1 MDWSEVWRKDISG
14 SLTLGPSTKS
24 RLRLMV
30 DLVERFVK
38 PGASLLDVGCGNGE
52 LLAAI
57 AASGKVARLSGADVS
72 DVPLAQ
78 ARQNVPQADFRVVD
92 ICKEALPERYD
103 LITCMMTLD
112 LVDDDQLAVQHLS
125 EMLKPGG
132 YLLVVVQHL
141 AKFGSPLDQRYG
153 VRRHDRE
160 SLTSL
165 LGPHGLQPAQLFA
178 WGFPLFNTYYK
189 LLDAGASDA
198 VGSKA
203 TRSRIFKLA
212 SAGLVSVFRF
222 DDLFTWTGRGRVL
235 FGAFEKV

>member
-1 MDWSEVWRKDISG
+1 MDWSEVWRNDVSG

-30 DLVERFVK
+30 DLVTRFAK
-38 PGASLLDVGCGNGE
+38 PGAALLDVGCGNGE
-52 LLAAI
+52 LLAAV
-57 AASGKVARLSGADVS
+57 AKTGKVARLSGADVS
-72 DVPLAQ
+72 DVPLVQ

-92 ICKEALPERYD
+92 ICKGALPERFD

-112 LVDDDQLAVQHLS
+112 LVEDDELAAEHLS

-132 YLLVVVQHL
+132 HLLVVVQHL
-141 AKFGSPLDQRYG
+141 AKFGSPLDRRYG
-153 VRRHDRE
+153 VRRHDRQ

-165 LGPHGLQPAQLFA
+165 LGRHGMQPVKLFA
-178 WGFPLFNTYYK
+178 WGFPLYNTYYR

-198 VGSKA
+198 VGTGKV
-203 TRSRIFKLA
+203 RSRLFRVA
-212 SAGLVSVFRF
+212 SAGLLSVFKF

-235 FGAFEKV
+235 FGAFERR

>member
-1 MDWSEVWRKDISG
+1 MDWSEVWRRDESG

-30 DLVERFVK
+30 ELVERFAK
-38 PGASLLDVGCGNGE
+38 PGATLLDVGCGNGE
-52 LLAAI
+52 LLASI
-57 AASGKVARLSGADVS
+57 AAGGKVARLSGADVS

-92 ICKEALPERYD
+92 ICKGALPERFD

-112 LVDDDQLAVQHLS
+112 LVDDDQLAAQHLS

-132 YLLVVVQHL
+132 HLLVVVQHL

-165 LGPHGLQPAQLFA
+165 LGRYGLQPVRLFA
-178 WGFPLFNTYYK
+178 WGFPLFNAYYN

-198 VGSKA
+198 VGSRA
-203 TRSRIFKLA
+203 TRSRLFKLA

-222 DDLFTWTGRGRVL
+222 DDLFKWTGRGRVL
-235 FGAFEKV
+235 FGAFEKS

>member
-1 MDWSEVWRKDISG
+1 MDWSEVWRKDVSG

-30 DLVERFVK
+30 ELVERFAK
-38 PGASLLDVGCGNGE
+38 PGATLLDVGCGNGE

-57 AASGKVARLSGADVS
+57 AASGKVSRLSGADVS

-78 ARQNVPQADFRVVD
+78 ARRNVPQADFRVVD
-92 ICKEALPERYD
+92 ICREALPEHYD

-112 LVDDDQLAVQHLS
+112 LVDDERLAAQHLS

-132 YLLVVVQHL
+132 HLLVVVQHL
-141 AKFGSPLDQRYG
+141 AKFGSPLDKRYG
-153 VRRHDRE
+153 VRRHDRD

-165 LGPHGLQPAQLFA
+165 LVGHGLQPIRLFA
-178 WGFPLFNTYYK
+178 WGFPLFNAYYN

-198 VGSKA
+198 VGSSA
-203 TRSRIFKLA
+203 TRSRLFKLA
-212 SAGLVSVFRF
+212 SAGLVSAFRF

-235 FGAFEKV
+235 FGAFEKR